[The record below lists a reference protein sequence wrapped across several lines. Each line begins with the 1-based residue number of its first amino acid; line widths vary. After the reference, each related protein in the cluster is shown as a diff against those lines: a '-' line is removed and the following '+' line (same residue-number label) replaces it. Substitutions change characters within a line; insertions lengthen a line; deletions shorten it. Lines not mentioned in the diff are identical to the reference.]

1 MKVCLNC
8 FTIFDDAAEGCSVCG
23 GKLGVMSRS
32 MTKMRDKLKHPIWL
46 AAVENFEQKERLDAL
61 LSDCYTTSYGVWD
74 DHLWGS
80 EEEAH
85 PINIYVEQKRVEL
98 ARAALEEFQSD
109 LEASK
114 ECARARSLMIKP
126 ALVII
131 LDREQGIDAAELV
144 SCLEEHHISSYCET
158 EKIYEASKY
167 TAILGRISGHTVIKD
182 RIFVEEVH
190 FNEAKEAIDEF
201 LKQLV
206 SSV

>member
-1 MKVCLNC
+1 M
-8 FTIFDDAAEGCSVCG
+8 
-23 GKLGVMSRS
+23 MSHS

-46 AAVENFEQKERLDAL
+46 AAVENFEEKERLDAL

-74 DHLWGS
+74 DHLWES

-85 PINIYVEQKRVEL
+85 PINIYVEQKRLEL
-98 ARAALEEFQSD
+98 AQTALEEFQSD

-114 ECARARSLMIKP
+114 ECARARSLMVKP
-126 ALVII
+126 VLAIT
-131 LDREQGIDAAELV
+131 LDRERGIDAGELV
-144 SCLEEHHISSYCET
+144 CFLEEHHINSYCET

-190 FNEAKEAIDEF
+190 LNEAKEAIDKF
-201 LKQLV
+201 LKQPIP
-206 SSV
+206 SV